1 MALREIVV
9 EGDNVLN
16 KKCRI
21 VEKFDDRLAVLI
33 DDMID
38 TLIDSGGVGLA
49 APQVGVLRRV
59 VVIQVDQEKPP
70 LELVNPEIIAASG
83 EQKGLEGCLS
93 LPGKWGI
100 ATRPYHVEVRAQ
112 DRHGKKFTTGGEA
125 LLARAFCHEL
135 DHLNGVL
142 YNEVV
147 DRMLTPVELEKL
159 NEGELDISDE
169 CYIKTGDDE

>member
-1 MALREIVV
+1 MALREIVL
-9 EGDNVLN
+9 EGDDVLN
-16 KKCRI
+16 KKCRT

-70 LELVNPEIIAASG
+70 IELVNPEIIATSG

-100 ATRPYHVEVRAQ
+100 ATRPYHVEVKAHN
-112 DRHGKKFTTGGEA
+112 RHGKEFTVGGDA

-159 NEGELDISDE
+159 NEGELDISNE
-169 CYIKTGDDE
+169 CYIKPSEEE

>member
-9 EGDNVLN
+9 EGDDVLR
-16 KKCRI
+16 KKCRT

-59 VVIQVDQEKPP
+59 VVIQVDQDKPP
-70 LELVNPEIIAASG
+70 IELVNPEIIATKGA
-83 EQKGLEGCLS
+83 QKGLEGCLS

-100 ATRPYHVEVRAQ
+100 ATRPYHVEVKAQ
-112 DRHGKKFTTGGEA
+112 DRYGKEFTTGGEA

-147 DRMLTPVELEKL
+147 DRMLTPDELVKL
-159 NEGELDISDE
+159 SEGELDIADE
-169 CYIKTGDDE
+169 CYVDSGEEE

>member
-1 MALREIVV
+1 MALREIVI
-9 EGDNVLN
+9 EGDSVLN
-16 KKCRI
+16 KKCRT

-38 TLIDSGGVGLA
+38 TLKDSGGVGLA

-59 VVIQVDQEKPP
+59 AVIQVDTEKPP
-70 LELVNPEIIAASG
+70 IELVNPEIIAATG

-100 ATRPYHVEVRAQ
+100 ATRPYHVEVKAQ
-112 DRHGKKFTTGGEA
+112 DRNGNEFTTDGEA

-147 DRMLTPVELEKL
+147 DRMLTPAELELL

-169 CYIKTGDDE
+169 CYVKPGDDE

>member
-9 EGDNVLN
+9 EGDDVLR
-16 KKCRI
+16 KKCRT
-21 VEKFDDRLAVLI
+21 VEKFDDRLGILI

-38 TLIDSGGVGLA
+38 TLIESGGVGLA

-59 VVIQVDQEKPP
+59 VVIQVDQDKPP
-70 LELVNPEIIAASG
+70 IELVNPEICSTSG
-83 EQKGLEGCLS
+83 KQKGLEGCLS
-93 LPGKWGI
+93 LPGKWGL
-100 ATRPYHVEVRAQ
+100 ATRPYHVEVKAQ
-112 DRHGKKFTTGGEA
+112 DRQGNEFTVEGDG

-147 DRMLTPVELEKL
+147 DRMLTPAELEKL
-159 NEGELDISDE
+159 NEGDLDISGE
-169 CYIKTGDDE
+169 CYIKLGDDE

>member
-9 EGDNVLN
+9 EGDDVLN
-16 KKCRI
+16 KKCRT
-21 VEKFDDRLAVLI
+21 VEKFDDRLNVLI

-59 VVIQVDQEKPP
+59 VVIQVDPEKEPMV
-70 LELVNPEIIAASG
+70 LVNPEIIATKG

-100 ATRPYHVEVRAQ
+100 ATRPYHVEVKAQ
-112 DRHGKKFTTGGEA
+112 DREGNEYTVGGDA

-135 DHLNGVL
+135 DHLNGIL

-147 DRMLTPVELEKL
+147 DRMLTPAELEKL
-159 NEGELDISDE
+159 SEGELDISDE
-169 CYIKTGDDE
+169 CYIKIGEEE

>member
-9 EGDNVLN
+9 EGDDILN
-16 KKCRI
+16 KKCRT
-21 VEKFDDRLAVLI
+21 VEKFDNRLAILI

-59 VVIQVDQEKPP
+59 VVIQVDPEKPP
-70 LELVNPEIIAASG
+70 IELVNPEIIATSG

-100 ATRPYHVEVRAQ
+100 VTRPYHVKVKAQ
-112 DRHGKKFTTGGEA
+112 GRDGKEFTTEGDG

-135 DHLNGVL
+135 DHLKGIL
-142 YNEVV
+142 YNTVV
-147 DRMLTPVELEKL
+147 DRMLTPAELEKL
-159 NEGELDISDE
+159 NEGELDIKDE
-169 CYIKTGDDE
+169 CYIKLGEKE